1 MAEKLSKEGKLFES
15 LLSVSKQWVMVKF
28 NEQAVVAV
36 VPPIAYT
43 KCLAGIISDTGTAR
57 INYGFDAS
65 TLQAYAPAGVKD
77 IVCGIVMLGI

>member
-1 MAEKLSKEGKLFES
+1 MTIFGDTGLLFAY
-15 LLSVSKQWVMVKF
+15 KQWVMVKF

-57 INYGFDAS
+57 INYGFNTS